1 MEHSYVE
8 KYITFFFKK
17 VLFIYFLAA
26 LGLYR
31 CSGFSPIMASDR
43 YSLVAV
49 QGLLFVVAS
58 LLLEHR
64 LQNTG
69 ASVVVAPGL

>member
-26 LGLYR
+26 LGLYC
-31 CSGFSPIMASDR
+31 CSGFSPIMASDS

-58 LLLEHR
+58 LVSEHG

>member
-1 MEHSYVE
+1 ME

-49 QGLLFVVAS
+49 QGLLFVDG
-58 LLLEHR
+58 HMP
-64 LQNTG
+64 N
-69 ASVVVAPGL
+69 APDSPVRP